1 MPHFGLMD
9 ESALGPIEAL
19 LMRSRLHVR
28 CGRRRLR
35 EGKVSLGIV
44 TLEDA
49 ISSGMQWYLARQ
61 EAEEGPNMQE
71 GESAHDDRTMHTL
84 LTRSGVLDG
93 SFDYDSFNGLLE
105 KALADELQSFDYR
118 DTLQSIETLLHQLG
132 ILPFDESELPPEDPS
147 TP

>member
-9 ESALGPIEAL
+9 EASLGPVESL
-19 LMRSRLHVR
+19 LMRSRLHIR

-49 ISSGMQWYLARQ
+49 VSSGMQWYLARRKAEGGPGIQ
-61 EAEEGPNMQE
+61 EREGM
-71 GESAHDDRTMHTL
+71 HDDRSLYAL

-93 SFDYDSFNGLLE
+93 SFDYDTFNGLVE
-105 KALADELQSFDYR
+105 KALEVELQSFDYR
-118 DTLQSIETLLHQLG
+118 DTLGSVERLLQQLG
-132 ILPFDESELPPEDPS
+132 VLPFDESKLPPEDPS

>member
-9 ESALGPIEAL
+9 ESSLGPVDAL
-19 LMRSRLHVR
+19 LMRTKLHVR

-49 ISSGMQWYLARQ
+49 VSCGMQWYFAKQKTEDVLDIRD
-61 EAEEGPNMQE
+61 
-71 GESAHDDRTMHTL
+71 GENTNDDRTLLTI

-93 SFDYDSFNGLLE
+93 SFDYDAFSGLVE
-105 KALADELQSFDYR
+105 KALADELNSYDYR
-118 DTLQSIETLLHQLG
+118 DILQNIETVLHQLG

>member
-9 ESALGPIEAL
+9 ESSLGPAEAL
-19 LMRSRLHVR
+19 LMRTKLHVR

-49 ISSGMQWYLARQ
+49 VSCGMQWYVAKQESEGVLDIRQ
-61 EAEEGPNMQE
+61 
-71 GESAHDDRTMHTL
+71 GENTLDDRTLFNL
-84 LTRSGVLDG
+84 LTRSGVIDG
-93 SFDYDSFNGLLE
+93 SFDYGEFNVLVE
-105 KALADELQSFDYR
+105 KALADELNSFDYR
-118 DTLQSIETLLHQLG
+118 ETLQGIEALLHQLG
-132 ILPFDESELPPEDPS
+132 VLPFDENELPPEDPS

>member
-9 ESALGPIEAL
+9 ESSLGPVEAL
-19 LMRSRLHVR
+19 LMRARLHVR

-61 EAEEGPNMQE
+61 KAEGGPDMQEAE
-71 GESAHDDRTMHTL
+71 STHDDRTMHTL

-105 KALADELQSFDYR
+105 KALEDELQSFDYR
-118 DTLQSIETLLHQLG
+118 DTLQSIEALLHQLG
-132 ILPFDESELPPEDPS
+132 ILPFDESKLPLEDPS

>member
-9 ESALGPIEAL
+9 ESSLGPVESL

-28 CGRRRLR
+28 CGKRRLR

-49 ISSGMQWYLARQ
+49 VSSGMQWYIARHAGEGGLTVQ
-61 EAEEGPNMQE
+61 ER
-71 GESAHDDRTMHTL
+71 ESTRDERAMCSL

-93 SFDYDSFNGLLE
+93 SFNYDVFDELVK
-105 KALADELQSFDYR
+105 KALADELQSFDYG
-118 DTLQSIETLLHQLG
+118 DILQSIETLLEQLG
-132 ILPFDESELPPEDPS
+132 IVPFDESKLPPEDPS

>member
-9 ESALGPIEAL
+9 ESSLGPVESL

-28 CGRRRLR
+28 CGKRRLR

-49 ISSGMQWYLARQ
+49 VSSGMQWYLARQ
-61 EAEEGPNMQE
+61 ETEGGPNIQG
-71 GESAHDDRTMHTL
+71 GESICDERMMYAF

-93 SFDYDSFNGLLE
+93 SFNYDVFDELVK

-118 DTLQSIETLLHQLG
+118 DILQSIETLLKQLG
-132 ILPFDESELPPEDPS
+132 IVPFDESKLPPEDPS

>member
-9 ESALGPIEAL
+9 ESSLGPVEAL

-28 CGRRRLR
+28 CGRRRLY

-49 ISSGMQWYLARQ
+49 FSCAMQWYYARQ
-61 EAEEGPNMQE
+61 EKPYAG
-71 GESAHDDRTMHTL
+71 DDRTLFTQL
-84 LTRSGVLDG
+84 VRSGTLDG
-93 SFDYDSFNGLLE
+93 SFDYDAFSSLVE
-105 KALADELQSFDYR
+105 KALADELGAFDYR
-118 DTLQSIETLLHQLG
+118 GTLSSIEALLEQLG
-132 ILPFDESELPPEDPS
+132 VLPFDESTLPPEDPS

>member
-9 ESALGPIEAL
+9 EASLGPVDAL
-19 LMRSRLHVR
+19 LMRAKLHVR

-49 ISSGMQWYLARQ
+49 VSCGMQWYLAKQKTENALDIR
-61 EAEEGPNMQE
+61 E
-71 GESAHDDRTMHTL
+71 GENTNDDRTLFSL

-93 SFDYDSFNGLLE
+93 SFDYDGFNGLVE
-105 KALADELQSFDYR
+105 KALADELNSFDYR
-118 DTLQSIETLLHQLG
+118 EMLQGIETLLHQLG
-132 ILPFDESELPPEDPS
+132 VLPFDESELPPEDPS